1 VPELCDAD
9 PRVLAELPP
18 DVRLDVSPSTCH
30 SGHLARSSMRKAVP
44 GRRSLTYDSAVG
56 ASAGARTISEG
67 EASSMVLKTKI
78 TAYTSIY
85 KDETGHT
92 FEVTRDRH
100 GVAAVRMVITH
111 R

>member
-1 VPELCDAD
+1 
-9 PRVLAELPP
+9 
-18 DVRLDVSPSTCH
+18 
-30 SGHLARSSMRKAVP
+30 
-44 GRRSLTYDSAVG
+44 
-56 ASAGARTISEG
+56 
-67 EASSMVLKTKI
+67 MVLKTKI